1 MLKKLDPVIHS
12 ETRLTIMSVLIKCK
26 KIDFN
31 HLKELTNMSSGNLS
45 AQTKILKEAGYI
57 TIEKEQKDN
66 YSHTIYMLTELG
78 EERFKIYKAAIQN
91 YISWTFG
98 FCL

>member
-1 MLKKLDPVIHS
+1 
-12 ETRLTIMSVLIKCK
+12 MSVLIKRG

-31 HLKELTNMSSGNLS
+31 HLKEMTNITSGNLS
-45 AQTKILKEAGYI
+45 AQTKNLKEAGYI

-66 YSHTIYMLTELG
+66 YSHTIYKLTELG

-91 YISWTFG
+91 YIRWTLG
-98 FCL
+98 SLY